1 MPEFEPVK
9 KKTKSAKKK
18 NGSAFSSLFPNKKD
32 STGEKVRKTVF
43 LFAILVLIG
52 ATFTVLYFYVFRSDN
67 IDKEMK
73 ELQGMKGESNGKVI
87 SINIKDSDNHTNTG
101 DQPQKT
107 VEILEEYAELYEAQP
122 NGNMVGYVEIY
133 PWIQSPVVQAED
145 NDFYLKHNFY
155 DVPTANGTVFA
166 DYEVPITADSTP
178 NNTIIY
184 GHNLI
189 TRNMFE
195 PLSLYRKNGID
206 FLKENYL
213 INYDTIYEK
222 NEYLIFSVM
231 LVNTDPE
238 RGEVFDYPNRVSF
251 ASKKEF
257 NDFAAECL
265 DRSYYYTGIDL
276 RYGDELLTLSTC
288 DFAYFEKDMRLVVV
302 ARKVRDDENPVLDPE
317 TFIDNR
323 GQLADGTFK
332 RRMFETFYK
341 MNNSPGWAGKQWD
354 TSWIQDYEE

>member
-9 KKTKSAKKK
+9 KKKNVKKK
-18 NGSAFSSLFPNKKD
+18 NGSALSSLFPNKKD
-32 STGEKVRKTVF
+32 TAGEKARKVIF
-43 LFAILVLIG
+43 LLAILILIV
-52 ATFTVLYFYVFRSDN
+52 ATFIVLYFYIFRSDS
-67 IDKEMK
+67 IDKEIA
-73 ELQGMKGESNGKVI
+73 ELVGMRGESNGKVI
-87 SINIKDSDNHTNTG
+87 SININDSQNHTGTG

-107 VEILEEYAELYEAQP
+107 VEILEEYADLYKEQP
-122 NGNMVGYVEIY
+122 SGNMVGFVEIY
-133 PWIQSPVVQAED
+133 PWIKSPVVQADD
-145 NDFYLKHNFY
+145 NEFYLKHNFY
-155 DVPTANGTVFA
+155 DQPTENGTVFA

-206 FLKENYL
+206 FLKDNYL

-238 RGEVFDYPNRVSF
+238 RGEVFDYQNNVSF
-251 ASKKEF
+251 NSKKEF

-276 RYGDELLTLSTC
+276 EYGDEILTLSTC
-288 DFAYFEKDMRLVVV
+288 DFTYFRYDMRLVVV
-302 ARKVRDDENPVLDPE
+302 ARKVRDNESSTLDTS
-317 TFIDNR
+317 TFIDNT
-323 GQLADGTFK
+323 GKDANGNFK
-332 RRMFETFYK
+332 RRMFEKFYE
-341 MNNSPGWAGKQWD
+341 MNGNCEWAGRQWD
-354 TSWIQDYEE
+354 TSWIKDYKEE